1 MDADTRAPPVVLV
14 VEDEPGIRGALEL
27 LLGLEGYRVLTASNG
42 VEALEVLA
50 GTDCDVIVTDHMM
63 PLMDGLTFLA
73 RIRDD
78 ARFRDTPKILMSAVA
93 RRPETV
99 RALSDLFIAKPFE
112 TRALLRAIETLLAA
126 R

>member
-1 MDADTRAPPVVLV
+1 MVVEAKPPAVVLV

-27 LLGLEGYRVLTASNG
+27 LLRLEGYRVVTASNG
-42 VEALEVLA
+42 LEALEVLA
-50 GTDCDVIVTDHMM
+50 NTPCDVIVTDHMM

-78 ARFRDTPKILMSAVA
+78 ARFAATPKILMSAVA
-93 RRPETV
+93 RRPESV

-112 TRALLRAIETLLAA
+112 TRALLRAIEELLAA